1 MAATLQF
8 WGGLVLAALVASPSY
23 PVDRTPDLRAR
34 FEHET
39 NPVRKAKLMQK
50 LGAAEFRDIEKN
62 VANSKFAMAAEILH
76 QYRSEVEK
84 CSKELDATG
93 IDAEKRPDGFKQL
106 QISVRESLERLD
118 RLISTMTADQQVPL
132 RADRDRL
139 EELNS
144 HLLQELFPRA
154 PNRRLR
160 DRYHIPIP

>member
-8 WGGLVLAALVASPSY
+8 WGGLVLAALIAVPAS
-23 PVDRTPDLRAR
+23 PVDRTPELRAR
-34 FEHET
+34 FDRET
-39 NPVRKAKLMQK
+39 NPIHKATLMQK
-50 LGAAEFRDIEKN
+50 LGAAEFKDIEKD
-62 VANSKFAMAAEILH
+62 VANSQFAMAANILH
-76 QYRSEVEK
+76 QYRAEAQQ

-93 IDAEKRPDGFKQL
+93 INAEKKPDGFKQL

-118 RLISTMTADQQVPL
+118 RVISTMTADQQVSL

>member
-8 WGGLVLAALVASPSY
+8 WGGLVLAALVANPAS
-23 PVDRTPDLRAR
+23 PVDRTPELRAR

-39 NPVRKAKLMQK
+39 NPAHKAKLMQK
-50 LGAAEFRDIEKN
+50 LGAAEFKDIEKD
-62 VANSKFAMAAEILH
+62 VANSQFASAADLLH
-76 QYRSEVEK
+76 QYRNEVEL

-93 IDAEKRPDGFKQL
+93 VNAEKKPDGFKQL
-106 QISVRESLERLD
+106 QISVRESLERVD

-132 RADRDRL
+132 RADRNRL